1 MTDLEIT
8 RACARA
14 MGYVGLKPLR
24 ELCPWMEASCA
35 LYDPSSLED
44 GQPTF
49 VFDPLHDDAQAMAL
63 VKKFH
68 LQINIWN
75 ELSTARGLLEAGWWR
90 VDSQSQNVTA
100 RHGDLNRAICECV
113 AKMKA
118 GK

>member
-8 RACARA
+8 KLCAEA
-14 MGYVGLKPLR
+14 MGLQHHVPRDAFDGEFWVMVIGY
-24 ELCPWMEASCA
+24 SI
-35 LYDPSSLED
+35 ED
-44 GQPTF
+44 IPF
-49 VFDPLHDDAQAMAL
+49 VSRYDPLHDDAQAMAL